1 MSNILWSTFK
11 EEDKQEYIEYLKVF
25 GALSGLFKETT
36 DGINAKKPY
45 LYYRNH
51 EKLYVRIFEVDD
63 LTRKDSAFDA
73 VANLDDQRIGIG
85 LKTWIHSRDK
95 TYQKVAEFNKL
106 APTEISPLIQEKDY
120 EGVVKKV
127 ALIRNKRIELDKRLY
142 NTSDDIYHFITR
154 DDRVMNL
161 IESEYDLIQLD
172 EVKLIESNGK
182 TFIFTDGVNNYKYY
196 ASKSVLMKEFDA
208 SQEKILISIPIEEFE
223 DPFQLLS
230 RIALSNIEKQEEKI
244 EKVEYEYE
252 ENTVYLPIYSDQSFD
267 VEDHSAFNA
276 QMGKPKTIGSSKPRP
291 EYEAYIPIPKWIHHV
306 FPNYFGVNP
315 FDSESIK
322 ASKGFHLH
330 LPDGRIVK
338 ARNTQENGKSLQTNP
353 QSILGTW
360 ILKDVFGLQPYE
372 KLTMKLLNEYGVD
385 SFKIVRIDSENY
397 KIDLAETYAFE
408 KWKLSL
414 EEYIRNKNNQSGNN
428 WRLPKFRP
436 ELLDEEEELD
446 A

>member
-1 MSNILWSTFK
+1 MLNFLWSTFNEK
-11 EEDKQEYIEYLKVF
+11 DKQEYIDYLKVF

-36 DGINAKKPY
+36 EGINAKKPY

-51 EKLYVRIFEVDD
+51 EKLYVKIFDVDD

-73 VANLDDQRIGIG
+73 IASHNNQRIGIG
-85 LKTWIHSRDK
+85 LKTWIHTSDK

-127 ALIRNKRIELDKRLY
+127 SIIRNKRIELDKRLY
-142 NTSDDIYHFITR
+142 NTSNDIYHFITR
-154 DDRVMNL
+154 DDGVMNL
-161 IESEYDLIQLD
+161 VESKYDLIQLND
-172 EVKLIESNGK
+172 VKLIKSNGK
-182 TFIFTDGVNNYKYY
+182 SFVFTDGVNNYKYY
-196 ASKSVLMKEFDA
+196 TSKSVLMKEFDA
-208 SQEKILISIPIEEFE
+208 SQDKILLSIPIEEFK

-230 RIALSNIEKQEEKI
+230 TISLSGVEKQEGKI
-244 EKVEYEYE
+244 EKVHYEYE
-252 ENTVYLPIYSDQSFD
+252 ENTIYLPIYSDQSFN
-267 VEDHSAFNA
+267 VEANSAFNA
-276 QMGKPKTIGSSKPRP
+276 QLGKPKNIRSNKPRP
-291 EYEAYIPIPKWIHHV
+291 AYEAYIPIPKWIHHI

-322 ASKGFHLH
+322 DSEGFYLH
-330 LPDGRIVK
+330 LPDGRKVK

-360 ILKDVFGLQPYE
+360 ILKDIFGLRPYE
-372 KLTMKLLNEYGVD
+372 KLTMKMLDEYGVD
-385 SFKIVRIDSENY
+385 SFKIVRIDSKNY

-414 EEYIRNKNNQSGNN
+414 KKYIQNKKKQSGKK

-436 ELLDEEEELD
+436 ELLDEEEEVD